1 MEVHMFYNNI
11 GAVIE
16 EAEGNQ
22 GYSEEVLEALEA
34 RKQVIEEI
42 ASGIENEV
50 SDLTGYLESLRGLED
65 SIGRLEDL
73 ISDAT
78 NEGIEV

>member
-22 GYSEEVLEALEA
+22 GYGEEVLEALEA

>member
-22 GYSEEVLEALEA
+22 GYGEEVLEALEA
-34 RKQVIEEI
+34 RKQVIEDI

>member
-1 MEVHMFYNNI
+1 MFYNNI

-16 EAEGNQ
+16 EAEGNHSY
-22 GYSEEVLEALEA
+22 GEEVLEALEA